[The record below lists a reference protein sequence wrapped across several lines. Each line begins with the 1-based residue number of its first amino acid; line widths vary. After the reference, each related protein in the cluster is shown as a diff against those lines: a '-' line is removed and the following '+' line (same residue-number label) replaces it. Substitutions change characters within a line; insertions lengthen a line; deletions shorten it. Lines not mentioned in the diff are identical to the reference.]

1 MSSPDSS
8 LQDWLSTPS
17 EGQLAVDLFRR
28 GSSLVIR
35 AAVAGVDP
43 EDLSISVHNDL
54 LTIRGE
60 RTHQETIDKEDWF
73 HKECYWGS
81 FSRSILLPE
90 DVDETRVEAT
100 MKHGILEIQL
110 PIQASNRKIVIR
122 TLDDDEGSR

>member
-1 MSSPDSS
+1 M
-8 LQDWLSTPS
+8 
-17 EGQLAVDLFRR
+17 
-28 GSSLVIR
+28 IR
-35 AAVAGVDP
+35 AAVAGVAP

-60 RTHQETIDKEDWF
+60 RTHEETIDKEDWF

-110 PIQASNRKIVIR
+110 PTQASNRKIVIR
-122 TLDDDEGSR
+122 SLDDDEGSR